1 MCNHC
6 GKIGHIMG
14 KCYKLIGYPPSYKQ
28 KGKLAMA
35 NQVIVEG
42 DQCQSKIAHQKNP
55 FPFTSE

>member
-14 KCYKLIGYPPSYKQ
+14 KCYKLVGYPPSYKQ

-42 DQCQSKIAHQKNP
+42 DQCQSKIAHQNNP